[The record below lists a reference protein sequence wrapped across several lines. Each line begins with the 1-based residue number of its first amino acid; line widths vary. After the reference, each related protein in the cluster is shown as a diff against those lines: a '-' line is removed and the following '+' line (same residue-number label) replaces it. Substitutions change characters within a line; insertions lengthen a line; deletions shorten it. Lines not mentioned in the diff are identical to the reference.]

1 MFSFVTS
8 PLSICLAISAAAL
21 LLHALG
27 AWATRRHT
35 APRVDLDFPPS
46 LPPLSLLK
54 PIKGLEEEL
63 EQNLR
68 SFFAQDYPSPLQFIF
83 ASTDPADPGIELARQ
98 VAAEYPRWQVRFVVS
113 DPDFGYNPK
122 VSNLA
127 GALPA
132 ADHDLVLQS
141 DANVRIRPGYLKAVV
156 QEYLQQKA
164 GLLGSL
170 IVGSREHT
178 LGAALENVQLTT
190 FITPGICLA
199 YEVFKIPCVIG
210 KSILFRRSE
219 LSALGG
225 LPLVKDV
232 LAEDYI
238 LGELYTRA
246 GKRVLLSRYVV
257 DNVNVEASFRRF
269 AARHSRWL
277 KMRVVVHAVGF
288 AADLLS
294 NASFFALLAAVLS
307 GGEGWLWLTYL
318 GIVVYKGAVDAR
330 LLAHLRGDGLA
341 WRHLIC
347 LPLRDLILPG
357 LWLHALFSRTT
368 EWRGER
374 FHLTRGSKLI
384 PLGSSQL
391 PYAPLSV
398 LDPSSSPTPAPPPAE
413 HRG

>member
-1 MFSFVTS
+1 MFSFAV
-8 PLSICLAISAAAL
+8 SICLAISATAL

-27 AWATRRHT
+27 AWATRKHT
-35 APRVDLDFPPS
+35 ADRHAPAVP
-46 LPPLSLLK
+46 LPPLTLLK

-63 EQNLR
+63 ELNLR
-68 SFFAQDYPSPLQFIF
+68 SFFAQDYPGALQFIF
-83 ASTDPADPGIELARQ
+83 CSTEPGDPGIELARQ
-98 VAAEYPRWQVRFVVS
+98 VAAEYPRWRVDFVLS

-127 GALPA
+127 GALSSA
-132 ADHDLVLQS
+132 EHDLVLQS

-156 QEYLQQKA
+156 QEFLQQRA

-170 IVGSREHT
+170 VVGSRERS

-219 LSALGG
+219 LNELGG
-225 LPLVKDV
+225 LAAVKDV
-232 LAEDYI
+232 LAEDYL

-246 GKRVLLSRYVV
+246 GKRVVLSRFVV
-257 DNVNVEASFRRF
+257 DNINVTASLRRF
-269 AARHSRWL
+269 VARHSRWL
-277 KMRVVVHAVGF
+277 KMRAVVHAVGF

-307 GGEGWLWLTYL
+307 GGERQLWIGYL
-318 GIVVYKGAVDAR
+318 LVVLYKGFVDAR
-330 LLAHLRGDGLA
+330 LLEHLRGEKLSRA
-341 WRHLIC
+341 HLLS

-357 LWLHALFSRTT
+357 LWVHALFSRST

-384 PLGSSQL
+384 PLGSASSITA
-391 PYAPLSV
+391 YELSA
-398 LDPSSSPTPAPPPAE
+398 LGPSSSPTPARPPAE
-413 HRG
+413 HQG